1 MNSESFTCPN
11 CKRKLPFKY
20 VLKIANNHEFKCPKC
35 SAVLKPRSTK
45 SWAWGAVIGFLSV
58 VIPAQLY
65 LMVDDNIVVAILI
78 GLMLGSTSV
87 FLIALLVYRNT
98 YLTK

>member
-1 MNSESFTCPN
+1 MSAESFTCPN

-35 SAVLKPRSTK
+35 ETVLKPRPTK
-45 SWAWGAVIGFLSV
+45 SWAWGAVMGFLSV

-65 LMVDDNIVVAILI
+65 LMVDDNIVVAMLI

-87 FLIALLVYRNT
+87 FFIALFVYSNT
-98 YLTK
+98 YLNK